1 MLSCVKLCYTGKKGG
16 LSFEIFTRGANS
28 LLKMIPLAVAL
39 IAFGWVPSQQLSR
52 PAVQQLSC
60 HAVSL
65 QMRADGEEQTQWRQR
80 LRSAGTSLAAA
91 ALVTGGASSG
101 AALAAESVRGAG
113 SAGTSTRCI
122 RRTARKAGAAS
133 LGFIDVG
140 TDTTQRSVVDKDV
153 LHKLKREVK
162 AWDESEILFDKR
174 LTADSLLHEEYID
187 LEESDQH
194 AERFGKVGGV
204 LPVVSVTGALFG
216 LYNFAKAAE
225 RFIFRKDQEEI
236 ESEIELTGGYVS
248 VDASDVET
256 AFDPTSGKN
265 ITFTAVKEKREA
277 KEAKEKAVEDAFLDG
292 LPSPEEEVKERGA
305 DLPKWVPQFF
315 REAPTSDDDEDFW
328 DDGPKEPKT
337 FRANPDAPDGES
349 NAKLVLKEEGWVVSD
364 EDDDDDTSGL
374 DELDGLLK

>member
-1 MLSCVKLCYTGKKGG
+1 M
-16 LSFEIFTRGANS
+16 
-28 LLKMIPLAVAL
+28 
-39 IAFGWVPSQQLSR
+39 
-52 PAVQQLSC
+52 
-60 HAVSL
+60 
-65 QMRADGEEQTQWRQR
+65 
-80 LRSAGTSLAAA
+80 
-91 ALVTGGASSG
+91 
-101 AALAAESVRGAG
+101 
-113 SAGTSTRCI
+113 
-122 RRTARKAGAAS
+122 
-133 LGFIDVG
+133 
-140 TDTTQRSVVDKDV
+140 
-153 LHKLKREVK
+153 
-162 AWDESEILFDKR
+162 
-174 LTADSLLHEEYID
+174 
-187 LEESDQH
+187 
-194 AERFGKVGGV
+194 
-204 LPVVSVTGALFG
+204 
-216 LYNFAKAAE
+216 
-225 RFIFRKDQEEI
+225 
-236 ESEIELTGGYVS
+236 S